1 MSYVWTRDDGF
12 ESIQVA
18 VAAARAGD
26 LTAFARLVEA
36 TQGMAYAVAWQ
47 VLKTESD
54 ARDAVQE
61 SYLVAFKRLPELSD
75 GEAFPGWLR
84 RIVVTTALN
93 LQRRLRAVWVPT
105 VEPTA
110 PPILDQDEQAWSDA
124 EQRSLARALL
134 QLSNDERRICEL
146 FYHGHWQA
154 ERLARQAGVDVAA
167 MRKRLQRVRDKLRK
181 EIEMDEQ
188 MALGG
193 REVPSGMPTSIVEL
207 LARPR
212 LTDIPE
218 NPVGAVLS
226 LLGDAF
232 SDFESIELA
241 EQVDLEH
248 AERRLGG
255 DVVYIDRSKLQR
267 IEGERVLRYDLTL
280 PLLLEA
286 RWTGRPQLLTAAGKV
301 YRREIVSATHVEAF
315 HQFEL
320 FSIGNRADVD
330 AWQLAGR
337 IMGAVDRVLH
347 RAELRVTPTDYPMCK
362 RAWSLDVLNDGQWL
376 ELLAWGEYADWVL
389 RAIGA
394 DPAQQNAL
402 GAGVGL
408 ERMAAIKYQIDDIRK
423 MAAASLAEV
432 SGG

>member
-1 MSYVWTRDDGF
+1 MTASNR
-12 ESIQVA
+12 IQLA

-26 LTAFARLVEA
+26 LAAFRQLVEA

-61 SYLVAFKRLPELSD
+61 SYLTAFKRLPELLD
-75 GEAFPGWLR
+75 GEAFPSWLR
-84 RIVVTTALN
+84 RIVVTTSLN
-93 LQRRLRAVWVPT
+93 LRRRLRAVWVPT
-105 VEPTA
+105 VEPTV
-110 PPILDQDEQAWSDA
+110 PPILDQDEHAWSDPQ
-124 EQRSLARALL
+124 QRGLARALL
-134 QLSNDERRICEL
+134 QLSNEERRICEL
-146 FYHGHWQA
+146 FYHGRWSA
-154 ERLARQAGVDVAA
+154 ERLARQAGVDAAA

-193 REVPSGMPTSIVEL
+193 REVPDGLPASIVEL

-218 NPVGAVLS
+218 NPVGAVLT
-226 LLGDAF
+226 LLRGAF

-241 EQVDLEH
+241 EQVDLAE

-255 DVVYIDRSKLQR
+255 DVVYIERSKLHAVV
-267 IEGERVLRYDLTL
+267 GERVLRYDLTL

-286 RWTGRPQLLTAAGKV
+286 RWTGSPQQLTAAGKV

-320 FSIGNRADVD
+320 FSIGNRAEVD

-337 IMGAVDRVLH
+337 IMGAVERVLH
-347 RAELRVTPTDYPMCK
+347 EAEVRVTPTDYPMCK
-362 RAWSLDVLNDGQWL
+362 RAWSLDVLNEGQWL

-389 RAIGA
+389 RALGA
-394 DPAQQNAL
+394 DPAQLNAL
-402 GAGVGL
+402 GAGFGL
-408 ERMAAIKYQIDDIRK
+408 ERMAALKYKIDDIRK
-423 MAAASLAEV
+423 IAAASLA
-432 SGG
+432 